1 MRCGKDEL
9 MEAGII
15 KNWNKDKG
23 YGFVQM
29 RDPTV
34 PDAFLHFRE
43 IRNLSSGDIPVIGDL
58 VFFDVPPP
66 AERTSGPKAVNA
78 LLIM

>member
-1 MRCGKDEL
+1 
-9 MEAGII
+9 MEAGLI

-29 RDPTV
+29 RDPTA

-43 IRNLSSGDIPVIGDL
+43 IRNLSNDDIPVAGDL
-58 VFFDVPPP
+58 VLFDVAPPDEGRP
-66 AERTSGPKAVNA
+66 SPKAVNA
-78 LLIM
+78 LLIMQGDEP